1 MCGGAGIST
10 SCPSATPFGLA
21 LGPDLPWVDEP
32 SPGNLAHSTVE
43 ILTPLS
49 LLMPA
54 FSLDYSPRV
63 LSLPLQPVIIAPL
76 PLGFRLTLS
85 FGIIFKPRKSSA
97 HNHSTSELLRTL

>member
-1 MCGGAGIST
+1 MVALSSCVPASFKRYIGGAGIST
-10 SCPSATPFGLA
+10 SYPSATPFGLT

-54 FSLDYSPRV
+54 FSLVCSPVV
-63 LSLPLQPVIIAPL
+63 LTVHLQPAYNAPL
-76 PLGFRLTLS
+76 PL
-85 FGIIFKPRKSSA
+85 SS
-97 HNHSTSELLRTL
+97 R